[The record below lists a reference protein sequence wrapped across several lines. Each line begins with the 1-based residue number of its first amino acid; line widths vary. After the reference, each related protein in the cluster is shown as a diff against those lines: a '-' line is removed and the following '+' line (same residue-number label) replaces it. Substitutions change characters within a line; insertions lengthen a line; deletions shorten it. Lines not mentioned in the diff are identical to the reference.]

1 MTKSAKQNFLPRER
15 SMKLEL
21 DVTATIFRSDL
32 LNNWNDFRRFFA
44 WRETENPFHILISE
58 ILLQKTNA
66 RTVESVYNMV
76 VEKYPTPH
84 MLSLANPDE
93 LILILKPLGLAYRA
107 ERLIAISN
115 TIVNK
120 YEGSVP
126 DSLNEL
132 LSLPGVGNYVARAVA
147 CFAFN
152 QAYLPWDTNMVRIS
166 ERVFNL
172 YSSMSRPRTDIKL
185 ADYLGS
191 FLLAKSCVRVKEIV
205 WSMLDFASSIC
216 TARNPKCEGCFA
228 FEYCSYR
235 DTFNALQGEF

>member
-132 LSLPGVGNYVARAVA
+132 LSLPGVGIM
-147 CFAFN
+147 
-152 QAYLPWDTNMVRIS
+152 LPEQLLALLLIKRIS
-166 ERVFNL
+166 
-172 YSSMSRPRTDIKL
+172 
-185 ADYLGS
+185 LGTQ
-191 FLLAKSCVRVKEIV
+191 I
-205 WSMLDFASSIC
+205 W
-216 TARNPKCEGCFA
+216 
-228 FEYCSYR
+228 
-235 DTFNALQGEF
+235 